1 MIYASTAW
9 KLSKY
14 GVFLVRI
21 FLYSDQKKFRIWKR
35 FTQWREELAYSLVPN
50 CRGGVKLLTLGKSPQ
65 VYLIIMREW
74 PKNNPLVLRNLDN
87 CSLVHFIRPPTI
99 RHKGV
104 TTEESSFERK
114 HKGYN
119 HTEVEN
125 RLKNKHISS
134 MYPSWQNSL
143 GIS

>member
-21 FLYSDQKKFRIWKR
+21 FLYSDQKKFRIWKL

-87 CSLVHFIRPPTI
+87 CPLVHFIRPPTI
-99 RHKGV
+99 RHKPLKKV
-104 TTEESSFERK
+104 LLSISIKAITIL
-114 HKGYN
+114 
-119 HTEVEN
+119 
-125 RLKNKHISS
+125 RLKIALKISIFQECTQADKI
-134 MYPSWQNSL
+134 P
-143 GIS
+143 